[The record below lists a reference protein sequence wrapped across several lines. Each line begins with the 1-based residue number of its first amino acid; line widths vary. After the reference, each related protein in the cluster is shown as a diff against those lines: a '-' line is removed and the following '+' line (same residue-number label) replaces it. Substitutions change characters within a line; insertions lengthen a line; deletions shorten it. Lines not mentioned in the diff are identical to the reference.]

1 MSSKLSLII
10 SMLFFALFFLLCLDI
25 MTIQFYYS
33 DLDSKSIAISYDISR
48 KGDIDDEYISSLEEK
63 YKLQIS
69 DVSPKHP
76 EFGDTVEYIVIREYK
91 PIIVSLNPISIKV
104 KRTTMI
110 GYY

>member
-10 SMLFFALFFLLCLDI
+10 SMLFFALFFFLCIDI

-33 DLDSKSIAISYDISR
+33 DLDSKSISISYDISR
-48 KGDIDDEYISSLEEK
+48 KGDIDE
-63 YKLQIS
+63 
-69 DVSPKHP
+69 
-76 EFGDTVEYIVIREYK
+76 TYIVVREYK
-91 PIIVSLNPISIKV
+91 PIIISPNPIEIKV